1 MSSSTLDKDFPVL
14 VAIDFGTTFS
24 GCAYAY
30 TPHDKV
36 PKLIS
41 EWPSQNMHY
50 AKTPTVS
57 LYKKANGR
65 HKMAAWGWNSTMQRG
80 PPGYGNLL
88 LYKYKI
94 HLDENV
100 DMPAWTH
107 PVSVPNAISD
117 YLKALHDYAAEK
129 IGQELGRRFTRKDFR
144 YCLTVPAMWSDRA
157 KDTMRKAAVRA
168 GLIKQSDHPDR
179 LILVTEPEAAA
190 LYCERECKEY
200 NLKHGDRFLI
210 CDAGGGTV
218 DLIVYD
224 ITESAAGRSLAE
236 VTKGHGAS
244 CGSMLIDLNF
254 GNLLIE
260 KFAGQSANIPDDI
273 IPKLV
278 EKFAYAH
285 KPHFNGVDDLYVELP
300 WVSFFNSLKDPDAI
314 GIDEGVMCFA
324 AAELKEKVFDP
335 VVERVLAL
343 IRDQL
348 DKATKCS
355 AIFLVGG
362 FGSST
367 YLLNRVTKEFG
378 TKVKIISK
386 PHRPE
391 IAVVFGAVYA
401 GMEPRK
407 VTARVTR
414 CCYGVGGNGNSRG
427 GSIPVFVVDGNPPR
441 YTTNLS
447 SSAFIRIPDVF
458 KATDPAGHEVPYK
471 LKFYFGLSEIRVEA
485 IVLGRSHQT
494 RLQFDDIGVKPSR

>member
-1 MSSSTLDKDFPVL
+1 MSNSTLNKDFPVF

-24 GCAYAY
+24 
-30 TPHDKV
+30 
-36 PKLIS
+36 
-41 EWPSQNMHY
+41 PSRNMHY

-57 LYKKANGR
+57 LYKQTNGGYE
-65 HKMAAWGWNSTMQRG
+65 MEAWGWKACNSRVQRG
-80 PPGYGNLL
+80 SPGYESLL
-88 LYKYKI
+88 LNKFMI
-94 HLDENV
+94 HLDESV
-100 DMPAWTH
+100 DLPAWTH

-117 YLKALHDYAAEK
+117 YLKALHDYAADK
-129 IGQELGRRFTRKDFR
+129 IEQELGRRFTRKDFR

-168 GLIKQSDHPDR
+168 GIIKDDDHPDR
-179 LILVTEPEAAA
+179 LMLVTEPEAAA
-190 LYCERECKEY
+190 LYCARKCKY
-200 NLKHGDRFLI
+200 SFKHGDRFLI
-210 CDAGGGTV
+210 CDAGIRNV
-218 DLIVYD
+218 DLVVYD
-224 ITESAAGRSLAE
+224 IIEWATGRSLAE
-236 VTKGHGAS
+236 VTKGHRAS

-260 KFAGQSANIPDDI
+260 KFAGQSTKIPDDI

-285 KPHFNGVDDLYVELP
+285 KPHFNGVDDIYVELP
-300 WVSFFNSLKDPDAI
+300 WASFFNSLKDPDEI

-324 AAELKEKVFDP
+324 ATELKEKVFDP

-367 YLLNRVTKEFG
+367 YLLHRVMKEFG

-391 IAVVFGAVYA
+391 VAVVLGAV
-401 GMEPRK
+401 
-407 VTARVTR
+407 RVR
-414 CCYGVGGNGNSRG
+414 
-427 GSIPVFVVDGNPPR
+427 P
-441 YTTNLS
+441 
-447 SSAFIRIPDVF
+447 
-458 KATDPAGHEVPYK
+458 
-471 LKFYFGLSEIRVEA
+471 
-485 IVLGRSHQT
+485 
-494 RLQFDDIGVKPSR
+494 